1 MFLIAFPFLVL
12 MMIKGCRGRDRMVVG
27 FSTICASVPIT
38 TIVMSLILIHGIK
51 ISLMACLGNPNLTTT
66 AMVKI

>member
-1 MFLIAFPFLVL
+1 

-38 TIVMSLILIHGIK
+38 TIQNKNKPHGLPWK
-51 ISLMACLGNPNLTTT
+51 SKLDNNCNGENLNNHH
-66 AMVKI
+66 KNQEWKCN